1 MSNRSDTRAGRWA
14 GAWPALAV
22 LGLLGALAAPPAHAG
37 RVDVDR
43 QAAAPRPAAEA
54 PPAGYQLRCWQYGQ
68 LLFEQRNVELDGE
81 TLDGLKLRGTDRKR
95 RPVILTDTG
104 NATCLIRS
112 DVAPGRR

>member
-1 MSNRSDTRAGRWA
+1 MCNRSDPRAARRA
-14 GAWPALAV
+14 VAWHALAA
-22 LGLLGALAAPPAHAG
+22 LGLLGVLVALPARAG
-37 RVDVDR
+37 RVEVDR
-43 QAAAPRPAAEA
+43 QATPPRPAAEA

-95 RPVILTDTG
+95 RPVIVTDTG

-112 DVAPGRR
+112 DAAPRRR

>member
-1 MSNRSDTRAGRWA
+1 MCNRNEAQARAGRRVA
-14 GAWPALAV
+14 TLRALAV
-22 LGLLGALAAPPAHAG
+22 LGVLVAPLGWAG
-37 RVDVDR
+37 RVDIDR
-43 QAAAPRPAAEA
+43 QAVPRPAAEA

-68 LLFEQRNVELDGE
+68 LLFEQRNVELDDG
-81 TLDGLKLRGTDRKR
+81 TLDGLKLRGLDRRR